1 MRLVWSVAAL
11 ARPLVEAIELGG
23 VATKEV
29 RVGQR
34 FNVIELIAEEAGAGW
49 DRIGVV
55 VSGPGRLCD
64 DVRAAVVAAG
74 RKGKVVFELEV
85 DAYSW

>member
-1 MRLVWSVAAL
+1 MWSVAAL

-34 FNVIELIAEEAGAGW
+34 FNIVKLIAEEADAGW
-49 DRIGVV
+49 DRTGAV
-55 VSGPGRLCD
+55 VSGPGGLCG

-74 RKGKVVFELEV
+74 RKGKAVFELEV
-85 DAYSW
+85 DAYSR